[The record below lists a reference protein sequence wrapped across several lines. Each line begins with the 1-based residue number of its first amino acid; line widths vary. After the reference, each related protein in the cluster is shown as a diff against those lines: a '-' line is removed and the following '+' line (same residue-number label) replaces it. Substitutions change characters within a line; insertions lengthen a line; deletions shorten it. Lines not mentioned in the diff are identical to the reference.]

1 MTNDEQLSRE
11 MERMTDTEVAAYFE
25 NAEPATALVPVG
37 SMEQHGPHLCLG
49 TDALIPEEV
58 SRRIAPDLDALVA
71 PRVNYGV
78 SDDHVG
84 FSGVAYLT
92 QETLIDV
99 LHDVAYSLCEAGFDD
114 VVFLNGH
121 YTNEAPIKVAC
132 NKVMRELPADK
143 HVYGFPYWMALGFE
157 EMAEYLSFEEGWHAN
172 VGETAA
178 VLAIDEELVD
188 MDEAVAE
195 YPEMS
200 MDVPN
205 PATLMDSTF
214 FGPSTMFRALET
226 GVWGDPTE
234 ATAERGEEYYE
245 MITDAVA
252 TLITTFQTER
262 EKTYMRDRPTEE
274 ELF

>member
-1 MTNDEQLSRE
+1 MTADNSIPRAL
-11 MERMTDTEVAAYFE
+11 ERMTDPQVAAYLE
-25 NAEPATALVPVG
+25 DAEPATALVPVG

-58 SRRIAPDLDALVA
+58 SRRIAPEVDALVA

-84 FSGVAYLT
+84 FSGVAYLN
-92 QETLIDV
+92 QRTLIDV
-99 LHDVAYSLCEAGFDD
+99 LRDVAYSLCESGFDD

-132 NKVMRELPADK
+132 NEVMRDLPAAK
-143 HVYGFPYWMALGFE
+143 HVYGFPYWTALAPADLE
-157 EMAEYLSFEEGWHAN
+157 EYLSFEAGWHAN

-178 VLAIDEELVD
+178 VMAIDEDLVD
-188 MDEAVAE
+188 LDEAVEE
-195 YPEMS
+195 YPYVP

-205 PATLMDSTF
+205 PAAMMDPLF
-214 FGPSTMFRALET
+214 FGPSTMYRATES
-226 GVWGDPTE
+226 GVWGDPSD

-245 MITDAVA
+245 TITDAVA
-252 TLITTFQTER
+252 TTINAFQTER
-262 EKTYMRDRPTEE
+262 AKTYERDRPSRE